1 MKKRTFA
8 KNTWYDWYDW
18 LVNYILDAINKTMGG
33 VKDKIMRLFKI
44 NTTRDYSEAASVKNM
59 DGGGKKLSEDNK
71 QKTTCRECN

>member
-1 MKKRTFA
+1 
-8 KNTWYDWYDW
+8 
-18 LVNYILDAINKTMGG
+18 MGG

-44 NTTRDYSEAASVKNM
+44 NTTKDYSEAASVKNV